1 MELAQ
6 ITNMAFC
13 YGRQHLFLEY
23 GACVIPETYFDLFTT
38 RSDLLN
44 EYIHVFIDISWIKC
58 F

>member
-23 GACVIPETYFDLFTT
+23 GACVIPETYFNLFTT
-38 RSDLLN
+38 RSYLLN
-44 EYIHVFIDISWIKC
+44 EYIHVFIDIS
-58 F
+58 